1 MNNSLLGKRAL
12 VGGSTQGIGLAI
24 AKQLAADGAT
34 VILLA
39 RNEEKLQKVLE
50 NLPNTEGVIHQY
62 LVADYSDFEHFKT
75 VISDFFTT
83 NTVDIVINNTGGP
96 PAKAAVETTI
106 EDFQK
111 AFEMHLLANHFL
123 AAKAVEGMKKKGWG
137 RIVNVLSSTIKQP
150 KVNMILS
157 NSIRAGVANWSKTL
171 ATELGSWG
179 ITVNNVLPGYIA
191 TERLNELNQFQS
203 QKTGQN
209 LDKIEAKML
218 AEIPAGRLGKPEE
231 MAYAVAFLCSNMAD
245 YINGINLP
253 VDGGVLRG
261 L

>member
-1 MNNSLLGKRAL
+1 MNNSLLGKRTL

-62 LVADYSDFEHFKT
+62 LVADFSDFEHFKT

-83 NTVDIVINNTGGP
+83 NTVDIVVNNTGGP

-123 AAKAVEGMKKKGWG
+123 ATKAVEGMKTKGWG

-209 LDKIEAKML
+209 LDKIEAEML

-231 MAYAVAFLCSNMAD
+231 MAFAVAFLCSNMAD